1 MNVASNKVDSSR
13 GGEASVRG
21 EGGGGEGWWGA
32 MRMAKSEVKLR
43 WRSEVG
49 SGEGGGDEG
58 WWGAMSMAKS
68 EV

>member
-1 MNVASNKVDSSR
+1 
-13 GGEASVRG
+13 
-21 EGGGGEGWWGA
+21 